1 MGRARRTERGEE
13 GRKSRKRLERERE
26 RGQKGRGGRR
36 KQKQQQLEKPE
47 SGRKWGV
54 VNRALAG
61 SPTAPL
67 TAPACSPGLGLHLTA
82 TRLAWHHN
90 DGRAMSEAAERPP
103 QQAMRRQAKLEGWKS
118 VSWIGRSYTSKYMGG
133 TPQLRTRSG
142 GRVRHTSSLRERP
155 TPGQAELPTLR
166 ASVEWPMLDPWGLS
180 KGQCLAPV

>member
-67 TAPACSPGLGLHLTA
+67 TAPACSPGLRLHLTA

-118 VSWIGRSYTSKYMGG
+118 VSWIGRSYTSQYMGG
-133 TPQLRTRSG
+133 TPTAPHEVWRSSKAHLESPREAHSWA
-142 GRVRHTSSLRERP
+142 GRAANSES
-155 TPGQAELPTLR
+155 
-166 ASVEWPMLDPWGLS
+166 
-180 KGQCLAPV
+180 QCGMANA